1 MPVAIEAS
9 PESMADSTFSNFN
22 DGEMSPMKKIIES
35 KAMEQHRLD
44 TPPLSE
50 SFDTPDASNFFD
62 LKPPPPPTE
71 AHDSRI
77 EDVMKRLYSEEHLYY
92 VLRDQSQFQRF
103 MSFLNRYKPNLVPNL
118 TRYMEMRKAMK
129 AVEYANAVA
138 RTIQWPSHSDYY
150 KFSRID
156 AAQTDVRFEDYA
168 TREVHVLISEALP
181 AWITY
186 LLVNVVSD
194 CVIRDITGLSLPII
208 RELVGTLGEVF
219 CISDPTQKDN
229 PIIYCSEEFF
239 RTTQYGTN
247 LAINRNCRF
256 LQGPDTDKN
265 TTLRIS
271 KAIENGQES
280 NELLLN
286 YRRDG
291 TPFVNLLMVSPL
303 YDDKGIVRYYLGA
316 QVDVTGLVLDGLGLD
331 SFRGLLQ
338 KYPQPTAPSISRPFS
353 RGLAP
358 PQSRTPTLYNK
369 SNATSKANESL
380 SKLTDLSMM
389 FSPDESEVVTKNARP
404 VTPPLPDNESVMS
417 DACSIRSMLPTNKVP
432 RPIRRIID
440 SHDSEVSI
448 HNLTLQRNGQAPPRT
463 FPGIYRHYLLVRPYP
478 SLQIIFASP
487 SLRLPGLLRT
497 PLFTKIGG
505 PPSVLSSLEDAFRDG
520 ASVTARVLWLPK
532 NGYSAN
538 AKARRRWIR
547 CTPLL
552 GSDNSIGVWVIILV
566 PADNE
571 DDRSRP
577 ACDSGYHSLGGSEGL
592 GINRFGSGRSS
603 NTDQIFDEHD
613 DFTAIE
619 SLVEGRR
626 NSPLDSSGISS
637 RLRRVTILDHD
648 GDSIHKSESSFGV
661 GTNSENGLSTL
672 SRRATEDGIYGQFLA
687 NTTNSTTIIEEEA

>member
-9 PESMADSTFSNFN
+9 PKSMAGSIFSMFN
-22 DGEMSPMKKIIES
+22 DEETGPIKKIIES
-35 KAMEQHRLD
+35 KAIEQHRLD
-44 TPPLSE
+44 TPPLSD
-50 SFDTPDASNFFD
+50 SLDTTDASNFFD
-62 LKPPPPPTE
+62 LRPPPPPTE
-71 AHDSRI
+71 THESRI

-92 VLRDQSQFQRF
+92 VLRDQTQFQRF
-103 MSFLNRYKPNLVPNL
+103 MSFLNRYRPNLVPNL

-129 AVEYANAVA
+129 AVEYANALA

-150 KFSRID
+150 KFSRVD

-168 TREVHVLISEALP
+168 TREVNVLISEALP

-229 PIIYCSEEFF
+229 PIIYCSEEFY

-256 LQGPDTDKN
+256 LQGPDTDRN
-265 TTLRIS
+265 TTSRIS
-271 KAIENGQES
+271 KAIANGLES

-286 YRRDG
+286 Y
-291 TPFVNLLMVSPL
+291 
-303 YDDKGIVRYYLGA
+303 
-316 QVDVTGLVLDGLGLD
+316 
-331 SFRGLLQ
+331 FRGLLQ
-338 KYPQPTAPSISRPFS
+338 KNPQSTSSSNSRPPS
-353 RGLAP
+353 QGLAP
-358 PQSRTPTLYNK
+358 PQSRAPTLYNK
-369 SNATSKANESL
+369 NNTIKANESL

-389 FSPDESEVVTKNARP
+389 FSPDESEVVMRNARP
-404 VTPPLPDNESVMS
+404 VTPPPLDNESVMS
-417 DACSIRSMLPTNKVP
+417 DVCSIRSMLPTNKVP

-440 SHDSEVSI
+440 SQDSEFSV
-448 HNLTLQRNGQAPPRT
+448 HNLTQQRNGQAPPRT

-505 PPSVLSSLEDAFRDG
+505 PSSVLSSLEDAFRDG

-532 NGYSAN
+532 HGYPAN

-552 GSDNSIGVWVIILV
+552 GSDDSIGVWVIILV

-571 DDRSRP
+571 DDRGRP
-577 ACDSGYHSLGGSEGL
+577 ACDSGYHSLGGSESFL
-592 GINRFGSGRSS
+592 GINRYGSGRNS
-603 NTDQIFDEHD
+603 NMDKMLDEYD

-626 NSPLDSSGISS
+626 NSPLDSNGISS

-672 SRRATEDGIYGQFLA
+672 SRRGTEEGIYGQFLA
-687 NTTNSTTIIEEEA
+687 NTTS